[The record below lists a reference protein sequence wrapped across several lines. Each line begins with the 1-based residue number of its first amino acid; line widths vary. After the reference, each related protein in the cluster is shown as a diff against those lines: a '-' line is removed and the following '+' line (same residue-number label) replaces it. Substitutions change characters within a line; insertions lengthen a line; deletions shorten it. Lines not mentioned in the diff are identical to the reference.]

1 MASENYVQEKIE
13 ESAPRFFSCPEA
25 EENILRRMFKSQG
38 VAEDA
43 VNELSG
49 ADFSDV
55 NLGRLF
61 SAIKL
66 VVQDGSQ
73 VDFATVDAAFSR
85 RFPKNADAIR
95 EKMVDIV
102 SPKPYTISENQSID
116 DHIRIVRDLS
126 ARRAAILRIDEIA
139 QQLRD
144 PSKGIDEALSE
155 MRKSMDGLDTGSDA
169 WMPMENVLI
178 NSYNYIE
185 GRSEGKNKA
194 ITTGI
199 PDVDKIVGG
208 FYGGEMTVIA
218 ARPSVGK
225 SAFAVN
231 IALSAAR
238 DGFKVG
244 VVSLEMTDIG
254 FGQRILSRGAGVNG
268 SVLRMAKGIT
278 PDVWSK
284 LGEGLQKYG
293 EYPVDFLFRCN
304 TVEDVCAA
312 VRRRAR
318 KGKLDILIVDYIGIM
333 QTRRRFRERREK
345 IGYISWSLKQ
355 LAIEA
360 NIPVIA
366 LAQVNR
372 DAQGNMPTMANL
384 RDSGDIEQ
392 TADGI
397 MFLHR
402 PETTDGLKDEDAT
415 CMAVAGENDMTYI
428 MIDIAKQRQG
438 KTGRTGVY
446 FRPETMTYTG
456 VSREGL

>member
-25 EENILRRMFKSQG
+25 EENILRRMFKSRG
-38 VAEDA
+38 VAEDV

-49 ADFSDV
+49 ADFADV

-66 VVQDGSQ
+66 VVQDGAQ

-85 RFPKNADAIR
+85 RFPRNADAIR
-95 EKMVDIV
+95 EKMIDIV
-102 SPKPYTISENQSID
+102 APKPYTIGDNQSIS

-126 ARRAAILRIDEIA
+126 ARRAAIQRIDEAA

-155 MRKSMDGLDTGSDA
+155 MRKSMDGLDAGNDA
-169 WMPMENVLI
+169 WMPMADVLM

-185 GRSEGKNKA
+185 GRSEGRIKA

-199 PDVDKIVGG
+199 PDIDRIIGG

-254 FGQRILSRGAGVNG
+254 FGQRILARGADVDG
-268 SVLRMAKGIT
+268 SVLRMAKIT

-284 LGEGLQKYG
+284 LGEGLRKYG

-333 QTRRRFRERREK
+333 QTRKRFRERREK

-355 LAIEA
+355 LALEA
-360 NIPVIA
+360 NIPVVA

-392 TADGI
+392 DADGI
-397 MFLHR
+397 IFLHR
-402 PETTDGLKDEDAT
+402 PNSTDGLAEKDVT

-438 KTGRTGVY
+438 RIGKAGVY
-446 FRPETMTYTG
+446 FHPETMTYTG
-456 VSREGL
+456 VSREGI